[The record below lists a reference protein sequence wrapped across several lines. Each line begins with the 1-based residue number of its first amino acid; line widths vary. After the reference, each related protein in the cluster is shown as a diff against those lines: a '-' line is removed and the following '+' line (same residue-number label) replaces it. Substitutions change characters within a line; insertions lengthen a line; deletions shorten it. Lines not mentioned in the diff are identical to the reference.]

1 MRVKIWYKYTKW
13 VYGAILATD
22 IEFNSPHF
30 IELFCFSNKKTSL
43 TSEDHII
50 WTAEEDMKMW
60 LIIIHN
66 LSRCETKAQGCALAA
81 PSRLRRLTFGF
92 RRLKKKS
99 LDGKAI
105 IFPFLLIL
113 SVMK

>member
-1 MRVKIWYKYTKW
+1 MAILCVTCFKTKKALISSMFYVVLTCVTMRVKIWYKYTKW

-50 WTAEEDMKMW
+50 
-60 LIIIHN
+60 
-66 LSRCETKAQGCALAA
+66 
-81 PSRLRRLTFGF
+81 
-92 RRLKKKS
+92 
-99 LDGKAI
+99 
-105 IFPFLLIL
+105 
-113 SVMK
+113 